1 MKSPISSIAGLAVIA
16 LMALVSTAPA
26 QAQDRVYRCGNEYT
40 NQPKGRSDCKP
51 VQGGNV
57 TIVHGT
63 RPAAPAAQ
71 PAARPAP
78 TAKPTPASQAAS
90 AQQRARDA
98 DARAILEHEL
108 RQAQARQAELKAE
121 YKDGQPD
128 KLGPETRNHQKYL
141 DRVANLEAA
150 IARNQ
155 SDIEGIER
163 ELQRLPKP

>member
-1 MKSPISSIAGLAVIA
+1 MKFSSFSVASLALA
-16 LMALVSTAPA
+16 CLMACMPSAW
-26 QAQDRVYRCGNEYT
+26 AQDRVYRCGNEYT
-40 NQPKGRSDCKP
+40 NQPKGRADCKP

-63 RPAAPAAQ
+63 APAPRPAATAPRPAAASS
-71 PAARPAP
+71 PPSAP
-78 TAKPTPASQAAS
+78 RVNS

-98 DARAILEHEL
+98 DARAILEQEL
-108 RQAQARQAELKAE
+108 RRAQARHAELEAE

-128 KLGPETRNHQKYL
+128 KLGPEARNHQKYL
-141 DRVANLEAA
+141 DRVAELEAA